1 MNALVKVLVDR
12 ENMSHGEVVD
22 WINESIEE
30 FLNCDDIHN
39 IEEILHTEFGLEPDY
54 LFDLMEFL

>member
-1 MNALVKVLVDR
+1 MNALVKVLMDR
-12 ENMSHGEVVD
+12 ENMSHDEVVD
-22 WINESIEE
+22 WITESVED
-30 FLNCDDIHN
+30 FFDNDDIHN